1 MPTDLTQL
9 KEGERGKIVDIQ
21 GGFGL
26 IKRLD
31 ALGIKVGEEIT
42 KISSQLMKGPI
53 VLQVKNTQ
61 VAIGYGMA
69 KKIIVEVKE

>member
-1 MPTDLTQL
+1 MSTDLTQL